1 MSFFAS
7 RAARSTRIFPK
18 NIVSY
23 STNTQSRSSN
33 RLLALLVATGVAT
46 GLTAHTLMADE
57 GQKRIA
63 SSVFGSSAAQHHEL
77 IRRVGVP
84 DKKTTEKAAPP
95 KELKK
100 YKRGQVAAH
109 NTSATGIWVTYEN
122 GVYDV
127 TDFVKIHPGGEK
139 IMLAAGKAID
149 PFWAI
154 FSIHSSPETRELLET
169 YRIGD
174 LVPLD
179 QDETAKDQKSTGLEL
194 LFANEPT
201 RDPSLIVHSARPC
214 NAEAAMESLETYITP
229 NDKFYVRNHLPVP
242 KIDIE
247 TFRLELEGP
256 GIPDGTALSIAELKN
271 NFPKTSV
278 TVTLQC
284 AGNRRKEM
292 HDVKPVKGL
301 QWNGG
306 AISNATWTGVRLS
319 DVLRA
324 AGYQL
329 PDLSSAEPFPYEI
342 EHIHLNGAEGYG
354 ASIPLEKGI
363 DPRGDVILAY
373 EMNGE
378 PIPAD
383 HGYPLRAV
391 IPGNVA
397 ARSVKWLSKVSLDSS
412 ESPSHWQQ
420 RDYKG
425 FSPSADITTSDYS
438 TAQSIQELPVQSSF
452 IMKDN
457 TLLAE
462 DGYVTIKGYAIAGG
476 GRGINRVDV
485 SSDGGKTWKDAELV
499 LPPQPRGRNWAWT
512 HWQVKFPVSE
522 GQSEMKLVCKAV
534 DSAYNTQPDDF
545 KGIYNAQ
552 PLQLA
557 KEPLTELARE
567 LAQSVKIT
575 GPLSMNHYMRS
586 CLTHPTHGYY
596 MHRDVFGTQGDFI
609 TSPEI
614 SQMFGELV
622 GVWFLHSLLEHSPDK
637 IQIVELGPGRGTL
650 MADLLRTFRQFPAFF
665 QKIHRVSLVEASPF
679 LRSCQKKAL
688 GEYQS
693 DGLAVDWFDR
703 LQDVPNDHFTIYF
716 AHEFFDALP
725 VYQFQ
730 KLDSGWRELMVDIDT
745 SPETTTHFRHALAP
759 DGTKALVLLEHQSQY
774 KDVAV
779 NDIVQIS
786 PDTWDI
792 TCAISTRIKDRDGLA
807 LFADYGARDV
817 RTNKLRGIKGHQW
830 ISPFS
835 MPGKVD
841 LSTDVEFAAIQ
852 KAAETSGTGIFM
864 FMY

>member
-1 MSFFAS
+1 MAKKGATYGKPVNQGVSQLKFQRSLRSVAEERVGVRCPNLRVLNSYWVNQDATYKFYEVILVDPSHKAI
-7 RAARSTRIFPK
+7 RRDARINWIVKPVHKHRELRGLTAAGRK
-18 NIVSY
+18 NRGIAKGHGY
-23 STNTQSRSSN
+23 NKTI
-33 RLLALLVATGVAT
+33 GAT

-462 DGYVTIKGYAIAGG
+462 DGYVTIKGYAIAG
-476 GRGINRVDV
+476 
-485 SSDGGKTWKDAELV
+485 
-499 LPPQPRGRNWAWT
+499 
-512 HWQVKFPVSE
+512 
-522 GQSEMKLVCKAV
+522 
-534 DSAYNTQPDDF
+534 
-545 KGIYNAQ
+545 
-552 PLQLA
+552 
-557 KEPLTELARE
+557 
-567 LAQSVKIT
+567 
-575 GPLSMNHYMRS
+575 
-586 CLTHPTHGYY
+586 
-596 MHRDVFGTQGDFI
+596 
-609 TSPEI
+609 
-614 SQMFGELV
+614 
-622 GVWFLHSLLEHSPDK
+622 
-637 IQIVELGPGRGTL
+637 
-650 MADLLRTFRQFPAFF
+650 
-665 QKIHRVSLVEASPF
+665 
-679 LRSCQKKAL
+679 
-688 GEYQS
+688 
-693 DGLAVDWFDR
+693 
-703 LQDVPNDHFTIYF
+703 
-716 AHEFFDALP
+716 
-725 VYQFQ
+725 
-730 KLDSGWRELMVDIDT
+730 
-745 SPETTTHFRHALAP
+745 
-759 DGTKALVLLEHQSQY
+759 
-774 KDVAV
+774 
-779 NDIVQIS
+779 
-786 PDTWDI
+786 
-792 TCAISTRIKDRDGLA
+792 
-807 LFADYGARDV
+807 
-817 RTNKLRGIKGHQW
+817 
-830 ISPFS
+830 
-835 MPGKVD
+835 
-841 LSTDVEFAAIQ
+841 
-852 KAAETSGTGIFM
+852 
-864 FMY
+864 